1 MAHNELKEQGH
12 SIKKVVNNFL
22 GTAAQGQGQNEGHED
37 FKKNYSNYL
46 QGVTDVLVNQTL
58 SKKKPNPKGS
68 QENLERLKV
77 IT

>member
-22 GTAAQGQGQNEGHED
+22 GTAAQSQGQNQGHED

-46 QGVTDVLVNQTL
+46 QGVTDV
-58 SKKKPNPKGS
+58 
-68 QENLERLKV
+68 
-77 IT
+77 